1 MDGSGWRMCFFPNK
15 PCGLDCGDHGS
26 CAHTFSGQKCV
37 CVMGW
42 TGPQCQT
49 PVCELTCLHGKCI
62 APNECKC
69 NPGWTGPQCQ
79 TPVCELTC
87 LHGKCI
93 APNKCQCKLGWE
105 GDSCQTP
112 VCDKICQNG
121 GKCIASNECKCACG
135 WEGKYTFCA
144 NNIYVST
151 MRVRSSVGAKVL
163 TL

>member
-37 CVMGW
+37 CVM
-42 TGPQCQT
+42 
-49 PVCELTCLHGKCI
+49 
-62 APNECKC
+62 
-69 NPGWTGPQCQ
+69 GWTGPQCQ